1 MGWTTPKMDKMK
13 SLVMKK
19 GKRDD
24 VIKQEKGFSLPRLKT
39 SDKFHV
45 AFTRSDT
52 EFLTVAVKK
61 RTSQNIVSV
70 WQTRGNAKEA
80 GKRRNYY
87 AKLCQKIKV
96 IPIRKVMAQIGG
108 RHMSVRD
115 HCLVGKELRAICKT
129 LRGDD
134 SLGTLDLSGNT
145 LSGREGRYVQEVLI
159 STPKLTSLTLD
170 ECGLDSETLEA
181 LSRCPGVSQ
190 LQQLSLA
197 GNRIQDKDSGSIA
210 TILQS
215 CKTLRHFN
223 LSHNAF
229 ETDGC
234 KLLGQAIEENTN
246 IKELDLSWNHIRGRG
261 SIYISRGIQC
271 NTCITDINLAWNGF
285 GFEGCSAMS
294 EALRH
299 NTTLTKLNLACSRV
313 HPPAMLE
320 LTRGLC
326 VNKCLLVLDLSNN
339 PITPI
344 YTTIL
349 INAIKKS
356 PEMSLQFLRLEKIVV
371 DKPFVDTLTELKDQ
385 RGFEA
390 VYELA
395 LPVKSISED
404 KMRKEIQAP
413 SVFNMDPLKLLYM
426 LKEKNRAQDFF
437 RRINKDNDDSV
448 SPEEI
453 KQLFKESGVPVSDMV
468 IDKIVNFLDEDGDGN
483 IDMREF
489 LAGDKKMRKMS
500 RDTRRTGDEDMNKY
514 SRSFRKGNIDPMT
527 FRLKVSNAPNLLSP
541 VMSREPSP
549 NGESPRKLSS

>member
-1 MGWTTPKMDKMK
+1 MGWTLLKMDKMK
-13 SLVMKK
+13 SRLTKK
-19 GKRDD
+19 SKRDS
-24 VIKQEKGFSLPRLKT
+24 VSTQEKGFSLPRLKT

-52 EFLTVAVKK
+52 EFLTIAVKK
-61 RTSQNIVSV
+61 RTSQKVVSV
-70 WQTRGNAKEA
+70 WQSRGNAKEA
-80 GKRRNYY
+80 RRRRNYY
-87 AKLCQKIKV
+87 TKLCQKVKV
-96 IPIRKVMAQIGG
+96 IPVRRVMGQIGG
-108 RHMSVRD
+108 PHMSVRD
-115 HCLVGKELRAICKT
+115 HCLGGREIRAICKT
-129 LRGDD
+129 MRGDWC
-134 SLGTLDLSGNT
+134 LGTLDLSGNIMST
-145 LSGREGRYVQEVLI
+145 REGRYVQEVLM
-159 STPKLTSLTLD
+159 STPKLTTLALD
-170 ECGLDSETLEA
+170 DCELDSETLDD
-181 LSRCPGVSQ
+181 LSKCPAVCQ
-190 LQQLSLA
+190 LQHLSLA
-197 GNRIQDKDSGSIA
+197 GNRIQDKDSGSI
-210 TILQS
+210 TRIIQN
-215 CKTLRHFN
+215 CKALRHFN

-229 ETDGC
+229 EADGC
-234 KLLGQAIEENTN
+234 RMLGQAIEENTS

-261 SIYISRGIQC
+261 SIYISRGIQ
-271 NTCITDINLAWNGF
+271 
-285 GFEGCSAMS
+285 
-294 EALRH
+294 
-299 NTTLTKLNLACSRV
+299 
-313 HPPAMLE
+313 
-320 LTRGLC
+320 
-326 VNKCLLVLDLSNN
+326 LSNN

-356 PEMSLQFLRLEKIVV
+356 PEMSLELLRLEKIVV
-371 DKPFVDTLTELKDQ
+371 DKPFVDTLTELRKQ

-468 IDKIVNFLDEDGDGN
+468 IDKIVNFLDEDGDGH

-500 RDTRRTGDEDMNKY
+500 RDTRRTGDDDINKY

-541 VMSREPSP
+541 VLSRESSTS
-549 NGESPRKLSS
+549 GDSQRKLSS

>member
-1 MGWTTPKMDKMK
+1 MGWTRPSMDKVK
-13 SLVMKK
+13 SLTTKK
-19 GKRDD
+19 SKRDD
-24 VIKQEKGFSLPRLKT
+24 VIKQEFSLPRLKT
-39 SDKFHV
+39 SDQFRV

-61 RTSQNIVSV
+61 RTSQKVVSV
-70 WQTRGNAKEA
+70 WQTRANAKEA
-80 GKRRNYY
+80 GRRRNYY
-87 AKLCQKIKV
+87 TKLCQKIKV
-96 IPIRKVMAQIGG
+96 IPVRRVMGQIGG
-108 RHMSVRD
+108 SRMSVRNFY
-115 HCLVGKELRAICKT
+115 LGGKEIRAVCKT
-129 LRGDD
+129 VRGDGI
-134 SLGTLDLSGNT
+134 LGTLDLSGNM
-145 LSGREGRYVQEVLI
+145 LSSREGRYVQEVLI
-159 STPKLTSLTLD
+159 YTSKLTTLALD
-170 ECGLDSETLEA
+170 ECGLGSETLDG
-181 LSRCPGVSQ
+181 LSRCPGIRQ
-190 LQQLSLA
+190 LHHLSLA

-210 TILQS
+210 YIIQN
-215 CKTLRHFN
+215 CKALKHFN
-223 LSHNAF
+223 LSHNTF
-229 ETDGC
+229 ETEGC
-234 KLLGQAIEENTN
+234 KILGQAIEENTN

-261 SIYISRGIQC
+261 SIYISRGIQH
-271 NTCITDINLAWNGF
+271 NTCITDVNLAWNGF

-294 EALRH
+294 EALRQ
-299 NTTLTKLNLACSRV
+299 NTTLTRLNMACNRV

-326 VNKCLLVLDLSNN
+326 MNKCLLVLDLSNN

-349 INAIKKS
+349 INAIKKC
-356 PEMSLQFLRLEKIVV
+356 PEMSLQLLRLEKIVV
-371 DKPFVDTLTELKDQ
+371 DKPFVDTLTELKQQ
-385 RGFEA
+385 RGFDA

-468 IDKIVNFLDEDGDGN
+468 IEKIVNFLDEDGDGH

-500 RDTRRTGDEDMNKY
+500 RDTRKTGDEDMNKY

-541 VMSREPSP
+541 VMSRESSP
-549 NGESPRKLSS
+549 NGQRKLSS

>member
-1 MGWTTPKMDKMK
+1 MGWITVKMDKIK
-13 SLVMKK
+13 SIMIKK
-19 GKRDD
+19 TKRDVAD
-24 VIKQEKGFSLPRLKT
+24 KEEIGFSLPRLKT

-45 AFTRSDT
+45 AFSRSDT

-61 RTSQNIVSV
+61 RTSQKIVSV
-70 WQTRGNAKEA
+70 WQTRANAKET
-80 GKRRNYY
+80 GRRRNYY
-87 AKLCQKIKV
+87 TKICEKVKV
-96 IPIRKVMAQIGG
+96 IPIRRVMGQIGAP
-108 RHMSVRD
+108 RMSVRD
-115 HCLVGKELRAICKT
+115 HCLRPKEIRTICKM
-129 LRGDD
+129 LRGDGYLD
-134 SLGTLDLSGNT
+134 ILDLSGN
-145 LSGREGRYVQEVLI
+145 LMSSRECRYVQEVLV
-159 STPKLTSLTLD
+159 STPKLTTLALD
-170 ECGLDSETLEA
+170 DCGLDNETLDG
-181 LSRCPGVSQ
+181 LCKCPGVLQ
-190 LQQLSLA
+190 LKHLSLA
-197 GNRIQDKDSGSIA
+197 GNRIQDKTGGSIA
-210 TILQS
+210 AMLQG
-215 CKTLRHFN
+215 CKALRHFN
-223 LSHNAF
+223 LSRNAF

-234 KLLGQAIEENTN
+234 KMLGQAIEENRS

-271 NTCITDINLAWNGF
+271 NTCITDLNLAWNGF

-299 NTTLTKLNLACSRV
+299 NTTLTKLNMACNRV

-356 PEMSLQFLRLEKIVV
+356 PEMSLQLLRLEKIVV
-371 DKPFVDTLTELKDQ
+371 DKPFVDTLNELKDQ

-468 IDKIVNFLDEDGDGN
+468 IDKIVNFLDEDGDGH

-500 RDTRRTGDEDMNKY
+500 RDTRKSGDEDMNKY

-541 VMSREPSP
+541 VLSRESSP